1 MDLSFK
7 PEFFDKKVDPAT
19 GSILFFRRDMRGIPD
34 RVVEGDGFTV
44 EFKDDQ
50 VFAIDIF
57 SAPKVMEHL
66 LQTIPAPDRIIDRD
80 VLKIEVGTIDG
91 HE

>member
-19 GSILFFRRDMRGIPD
+19 GNILFFRRDMRGIPD

-57 SAPKVMEHL
+57 NAPKVMEHL
-66 LQTIPAPDRIIDRD
+66 LQTIPTHRIARHDRRRA
-80 VLKIEVGTIDG
+80 
-91 HE
+91 